1 MGALTLRKKW
11 KNENSSKNQW
21 TLQFAGSTDK
31 SEMPAEFF
39 GSNANNSVNGRL
51 VAKTQGN
58 DGVFKYT
65 ILWSVP
71 ESLAAKAK
79 VGMSADK
86 LLLTQEDRDEGI
98 TVQPYIVRTT
108 YNAGWDSLTPV
119 MNPDT
124 KEVKT
129 YMGKPLY
136 EYKTLTDEQDAT
148 FEHIGHDCPEWLEPV
163 TVNVADEEDI
173 F

>member
-1 MGALTLRKKW
+1 MGTLTLRKKW
-11 KNENSSKNQW
+11 KNESSTKNQW

-31 SEMPAEFF
+31 SEISSDFF
-39 GSNANNSVNGRL
+39 GSNVNNSVNGRL
-51 VAKTQGN
+51 VGKTQGAN
-58 DGVFKYT
+58 GVYNYT

-71 ESLAAKAK
+71 AELAKKAKA
-79 VGMSADK
+79 GMTADEI
-86 LLLTQEDRDEGI
+86 LLTAEDRAEGI

-108 YNAGWDSLTPV
+108 YNAGWSSLTPV

-163 TVNVADEEDI
+163 TVDIADEEDI